1 MDAERNGPGALN
13 RQSAQDVQS
22 VQSVK
27 NAQKPQAAQASDPSG
42 FRHRQSNTQAL
53 HGDTSWQA

>member
-1 MDAERNGPGALN
+1 MGAERNGPGALN

-22 VQSVK
+22 VQK
-27 NAQKPQAAQASDPSG
+27 AQKAQASDPSG